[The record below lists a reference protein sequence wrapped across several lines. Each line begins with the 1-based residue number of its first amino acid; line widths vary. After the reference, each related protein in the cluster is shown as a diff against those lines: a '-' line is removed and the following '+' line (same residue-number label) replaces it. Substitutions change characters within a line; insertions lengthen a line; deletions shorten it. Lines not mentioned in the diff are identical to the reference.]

1 MPDYRVY
8 FRGPAFI
15 HGRHDFA
22 AEDDAAAT
30 VMAEVLYE
38 ACSDRC
44 EHFEL
49 WRGTTMIYPITP
61 EQPPPSLAMNESQ
74 VVALRQEAVRRN
86 EELIRD
92 SHWTIAMSKHLL
104 KRIRELEGEG
114 ILRPDAASDSARQ
127 RRLRM
132 KAEELRTAADQMTHP
147 TKQLYY
153 RRLAENYDALAE
165 HDARGSS
172 SGRKPGATT

>member
-1 MPDYRVY
+1 MPDYCAY
-8 FRGPAFI
+8 FRGTAFI
-15 HGRHDFA
+15 HGRHDFE

-30 VMAEVLYE
+30 VMAELLYE

-49 WRGTTMIYPITP
+49 WRGATMIYPIAWGDP
-61 EQPPPSLAMNESQ
+61 QPSATMIKSQ

-92 SHWTIAMSKHLL
+92 SRWTIAKSKRLL
-104 KRIRELEGEG
+104 QRISELEGKG
-114 ILRPDAASDSARQ
+114 VLRQDAASDAARQ

-132 KAEELRTAADQMTHP
+132 RAEELRAVADQMTHP
-147 TKQLYY
+147 MKQLYY
-153 RRLAENYDALAE
+153 RRLAENYEALAD
-165 HDARGSS
+165 HDAQGSTN
-172 SGRKPGATT
+172 GRKPATTT

>member
-15 HGRHDFA
+15 HGRHDFV
-22 AEDDAAAT
+22 AEDDVAAM
-30 VMAEVLYE
+30 VLAELLYE

-44 EHFEL
+44 EQFEL
-49 WRGTTMIYPITP
+49 WRGATMIHPSEHP
-61 EQPPPSLAMNESQ
+61 QPSATWLHSQ
-74 VVALRQEAVRRN
+74 VVALRQETVRRN

-92 SHWTIAMSKHLL
+92 SHWTIARSTQLL
-104 KRIRELEGEG
+104 DRIREMEGEG
-114 ILRPDAASDSARQ
+114 VLPPDPVSDSARQ

-132 KAEELRTAADQMTHP
+132 KAEELRAVADQMTHP

-153 RRLAENYDALAE
+153 RRLAANYEALAE
-165 HDARGSS
+165 HDAGAASIR
-172 SGRKPGATT
+172 RKLGETT